1 MRIIIAT
8 VPDAKGWLVGP
19 EEEDPDYVAECKA
32 LVASFG
38 LEDSVQFLGFQKLT
52 DIFPQIGLTVL
63 TSVSEGQPLT
73 TLEGFAAGI
82 PTVTTDVGSCSELIY
97 GDTEEDRAIGA
108 AGAVVP
114 IANPAAFAE
123 AVIPFLTDCLLYT
136 SPSPRDS

>member
-1 MRIIIAT
+1 MRIVIAK

-19 EEEDPDYVAECKA
+19 EEEDPAYVAECKA
-32 LVASFG
+32 LVASLG

-82 PTVTTDVGSCSELIY
+82 PSVSYTHLTLPTIY
-97 GDTEEDRAIGA
+97 S
-108 AGAVVP
+108 V
-114 IANPAAFAE
+114 
-123 AVIPFLTDCLLYT
+123 
-136 SPSPRDS
+136 